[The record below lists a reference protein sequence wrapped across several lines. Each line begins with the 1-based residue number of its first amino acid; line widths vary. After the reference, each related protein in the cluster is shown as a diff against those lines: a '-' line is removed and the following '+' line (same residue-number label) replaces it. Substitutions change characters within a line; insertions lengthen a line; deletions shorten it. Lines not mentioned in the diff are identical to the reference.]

1 MQLDFG
7 LRFIELLE
15 QDAGLV
21 AVRRAYREV
30 LARLVFIREYRA
42 ARNRTEG
49 QQLDAGLGD

>member
-1 MQLDFG
+1 MQLDFD
-7 LRFIELLE
+7 LRFLELLE

-49 QQLDAGLGD
+49 QQLDAGLGN